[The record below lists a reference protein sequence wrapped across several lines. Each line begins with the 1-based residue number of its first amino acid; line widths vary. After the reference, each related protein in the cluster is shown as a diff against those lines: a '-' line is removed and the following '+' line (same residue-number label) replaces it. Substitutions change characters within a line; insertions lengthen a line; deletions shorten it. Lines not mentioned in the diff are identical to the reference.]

1 MFNNLKKGINSK
13 YMIFPSFLI
22 TCVISYIPLAY
33 ALWMSLFK
41 IEGKEKTFIGFNN
54 YLNIIVDSEF
64 SKAIF
69 NSTIFSVLT
78 VPVIIIY
85 SLLIAFFIISIKNE
99 KLQGLFIVLFYI
111 PCITSPVA
119 YSLFYKQLAYS
130 NGIISQL
137 LGGLNIL
144 QNMWTARLYIVLI
157 CTWAWSGFYVLLFIS
172 SINNI
177 DKNLYKLAKIDGL
190 SMFSTFRNI
199 ILPTI
204 RPVFNFIT
212 VLVVNSTLQ
221 MYVESSLVTKGGP
234 KMSTYTLTYHLY
246 KKTFTYSGHYGYSFA
261 LGVIILLFSI
271 AITFLLMKRKNNE
284 KFY

>member
-1 MFNNLKKGINSK
+1 
-13 YMIFPSFLI
+13 MILPSFAI
-22 TCVISYIPLAY
+22 TCAVSYIPLAY
-33 ALWMSLFK
+33 ALWMSLYK
-41 IEGKEKTFIGFNN
+41 IKGNEKTFIGFSN

-69 NSTIFSVLT
+69 NSAMFSALT
-78 VPVIIIY
+78 VPLIIIY
-85 SLLIAFFIISIKNE
+85 SLLIAFLITSINSD
-99 KLQGLFIVLFYI
+99 KLQGLFIVIFYI

-130 NGIISQL
+130 NGIISEL
-137 LGGLNIL
+137 LGGVNIL
-144 QNMWTARLYIVLI
+144 QNMWTARLYIVFI
-157 CTWAWSGFYVLLFIS
+157 CTWAWSGFYILLFIS
-172 SINNI
+172 SIKNI

-190 SMFSTFRNI
+190 SMFSTFKNV

-204 RPVFNFIT
+204 RPIFNFIT

-221 MYVESSLVTKGGP
+221 MYVESSLITKGGP
-234 KMSTYTLTYHLY
+234 KLSTYTLTYHLY

-261 LGVIILLFSI
+261 LGIVILLFSV
-271 AITFLLMKRKNNE
+271 AITFLLLKRNNNE